1 LPEGAIVETFIV
13 RIYRKGNGNPDSIS
27 GLVEVVEKDKTQGF
41 ATKDELWSII
51 NPGGKRAGQA
61 SGKYAPETE

>member
-1 LPEGAIVETFIV
+1 METFIV
-13 RIYRKGNGNPDSIS
+13 RIYRKGNGNPDSVS
-27 GLVEVVEKDKTQGF
+27 GLVEEVEREKTQGF

-61 SGKYAPETE
+61 SGKKARETE